1 MGRTILIVD
10 DEAEIRNIFE
20 QAFSQKGYEVRLS
33 ESAEEALEILKQGNI
48 NVMFLDLNLPG
59 MNGIELCKQIKK
71 MNPIAI
77 IYAVTG
83 YASIFEVVACRDAG
97 FDDYFAKPV
106 DLEIL
111 LKAGQDAF
119 EKIDRWKGGIKS

>member
-10 DEAEIRNIFE
+10 DETEIRNIFE
-20 QAFSQKGYEVRLS
+20 QAFSQKGYVVRSS
-33 ESAEEALEILKQGNI
+33 ESAEGALEILKQENI
-48 NVMFLDLNLPG
+48 NVIFLDLNLPK
-59 MNGIELCKQIKK
+59 MNGIELCKKIKK

-77 IYAVTG
+77 ICAVTG

-97 FDDYFAKPV
+97 FDDYFTKPV
-106 DLEIL
+106 DLERL

-119 EKIDRWKGGIKS
+119 EKIDRWKGKIKP